1 MFKYW
6 KTVIFLTFAGRI
18 GPSRDRMRPAC
29 LRALLEFMHHSMKI
43 ICNLSNGLGYDPR
56 RRLPPSKWN
65 GKCKSE
71 FQLQLL
77 FRLKLAKEFLTC
89 IIFYLWWFCPHRWET
104 SVDWCWLELDFGH
117 RGCQQKWQ
125 EIPSKIKSTHLRRK
139 VCNTMIINGLGQYFS
154 TDGLRPGNWG

>member
-1 MFKYW
+1 MYPLRQGSHTQIDSGTAWYFK
-6 KTVIFLTFAGRI
+6 
-18 GPSRDRMRPAC
+18 SD
-29 LRALLEFMHHSMKI
+29 LE
-43 ICNLSNGLGYDPR
+43 
-56 RRLPPSKWN
+56 N

-154 TDGLRPGNWG
+154 TDGLRPGNWSWKISSGSWDFPPKIQNNVYMVKL